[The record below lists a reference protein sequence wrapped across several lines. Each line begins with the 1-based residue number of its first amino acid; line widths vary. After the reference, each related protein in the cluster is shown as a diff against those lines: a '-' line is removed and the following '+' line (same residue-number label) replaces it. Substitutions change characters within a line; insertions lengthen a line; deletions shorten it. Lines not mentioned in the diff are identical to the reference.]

1 MNVTRKN
8 GGVLLEEK
16 KVLEKEEE
24 GKCELKGWS
33 RVETLRNHH
42 QASHW

>member
-1 MNVTRKN
+1 MNVSRKN
-8 GGVLLEEK
+8 GGVLLEGK

-24 GKCELKGWS
+24 GKRELKGW